1 MPTVALE
8 RDKLFDRLGLLGK
21 YTDEDFEQLCFD
33 FGIELD
39 EITSLAEIKK
49 KDRGNKEAEGEEEK
63 KADAGL
69 ENIVVYKIDIPANRY
84 DLLCMEGLVRG
95 LQVFRGTITAPIHQL
110 KEPAQRQQMIVKAS
124 TQQIRPFVVCAIMRD
139 ITFDEDSYAS
149 FLDLQ
154 DKLHMN
160 ICRRRTLVAIGTHNL
175 DSVQGPFSYQAL
187 PPSDINFVPLFETK
201 TFQSKDYMD
210 HIRTDPN
217 KKNNLG
223 KYTDIIYDSPV
234 YPVIMDANSTVMSM
248 PPIINGEHSKM
259 SQATK
264 NILIECTATDY
275 TKALV
280 TLNTMLAMF
289 GEYCKV
295 PFTYE
300 PVDVV
305 YETDGA
311 TKTTPD
317 LSEPEFRAT
326 MKEVKNIIGASA
338 NVTPEMA
345 CELAAKMMLRNPRY
359 DAATDEI
366 VVGAPCTRADILHE
380 CDVVEDIA
388 VAYGFNNIKE
398 RIPPTLHLGKEQN
411 VMRLTELLR
420 FELAGAGFIEALTFG
435 LMAEREAYA
444 YLNRPNDGNSCVKM
458 SNPMDE
464 NNEIVRPALLPG
476 LLKTIACNREVGV
489 AKGLRLFE
497 VSDICRLDPTTDTG
511 ARNERH
517 ACVVYTGPTAGLEI
531 IHGVVDRLF
540 ELLNVRPELVTEKQS
555 MSRGEIKE
563 MEESKSDKP
572 TTSGEP
578 IQRYILQEQD
588 NATYFPSRSAN
599 ILIDMGDGSPPVKIG
614 EMGVLHPDVL
624 TKFQLG
630 YPVSCMEIDL
640 EMFVDITD

>member
-388 VAYGFNNIKE
+388 VAYGKCC
-398 RIPPTLHLGKEQN
+398 
-411 VMRLTELLR
+411 
-420 FELAGAGFIEALTFG
+420 
-435 LMAEREAYA
+435 
-444 YLNRPNDGNSCVKM
+444 S
-458 SNPMDE
+458 
-464 NNEIVRPALLPG
+464 LLP
-476 LLKTIACNREVGV
+476 
-489 AKGLRLFE
+489 F
-497 VSDICRLDPTTDTG
+497 
-511 ARNERH
+511 
-517 ACVVYTGPTAGLEI
+517 
-531 IHGVVDRLF
+531 
-540 ELLNVRPELVTEKQS
+540 
-555 MSRGEIKE
+555 
-563 MEESKSDKP
+563 
-572 TTSGEP
+572 
-578 IQRYILQEQD
+578 
-588 NATYFPSRSAN
+588 
-599 ILIDMGDGSPPVKIG
+599 
-614 EMGVLHPDVL
+614 
-624 TKFQLG
+624 
-630 YPVSCMEIDL
+630 
-640 EMFVDITD
+640 

>member
-388 VAYGFNNIKE
+388 VAYGKCCSLLPFWVLVGRRWVLVGWWLVAVLCLFVVGGEYNGVAATACAVLCTIFNVCHW
-398 RIPPTLHLGKEQN
+398 LWSFFS
-411 VMRLTELLR
+411 MCFLLR
-420 FELAGAGFIEALTFG
+420 SFQRQG
-435 LMAEREAYA
+435 
-444 YLNRPNDGNSCVKM
+444 S
-458 SNPMDE
+458 
-464 NNEIVRPALLPG
+464 
-476 LLKTIACNREVGV
+476 
-489 AKGLRLFE
+489 
-497 VSDICRLDPTTDTG
+497 
-511 ARNERH
+511 
-517 ACVVYTGPTAGLEI
+517 
-531 IHGVVDRLF
+531 
-540 ELLNVRPELVTEKQS
+540 
-555 MSRGEIKE
+555 
-563 MEESKSDKP
+563 
-572 TTSGEP
+572 TTSKKEFH
-578 IQRYILQEQD
+578 QRCI
-588 NATYFPSRSAN
+588 
-599 ILIDMGDGSPPVKIG
+599 
-614 EMGVLHPDVL
+614 
-624 TKFQLG
+624 
-630 YPVSCMEIDL
+630 
-640 EMFVDITD
+640 

>member
-1 MPTVALE
+1 
-8 RDKLFDRLGLLGK
+8 
-21 YTDEDFEQLCFD
+21 
-33 FGIELD
+33 
-39 EITSLAEIKK
+39 
-49 KDRGNKEAEGEEEK
+49 
-63 KADAGL
+63 
-69 ENIVVYKIDIPANRY
+69 
-84 DLLCMEGLVRG
+84 MEGLVRG
-95 LQVFRGTITAPIHQL
+95 LQVFRGVITAPIHQL
-110 KEPAQRQQMIVKAS
+110 KEPAQRQQMVVKAS
-124 TQQIRPFVVCAIMRD
+124 TQQIRPYVVCAIMRD

-234 YPVIMDANSTVMSM
+234 YPVIKDANNTVMSM

-435 LMAEREAYA
+435 LMAEREAYS

-563 MEESKSDKP
+563 MEESKSEKP
-572 TTSGEP
+572 TTSGDT

-599 ILIDMGDGSPPVKIG
+599 ILIDMGDGRPPVKIG